1 VRRNRDVRELLRWY
15 PTSWRA
21 RYEDEFVV
29 FLEDGLQDAPL
40 TWRFRLSV
48 VIAGIRERGFGS
60 GAIGSRSSLST
71 QRRTGSLIVLV
82 AWSIMM
88 IGGAALVKTA
98 EHFPAALPANSRVV
112 AQFAYNAT
120 AVAGVAGTLLV
131 IAGAVIAIPGFVRF
145 LRATRWSEVHRAFW
159 ISVIATATLAVVTFG
174 LSLWAHQLTS
184 AQRNGSDDV
193 YSAVFLA
200 LVLVV
205 VVTIG
210 LWARTGVAV
219 ASRIDF
225 TPRELRWESVVAI
238 GVSLT
243 SIAVIACAS
252 LWWIQMG
259 LHAPWFLQ
267 ATSGGIGAS
276 LSSVQLLVI
285 MVPMVLGTLTA
296 TWGALRI
303 ALTYRSTPNG
313 SR

>member
-1 VRRNRDVRELLRWY
+1 MRRDRDLRGLLRWY

-21 RYEDEFVV
+21 RYEDEFIV
-29 FLEDGLQDAPL
+29 FLEDRLEDAPL

-48 VIAGIRERGFGS
+48 AFAGMRERGYGS

-112 AQFAYNAT
+112 ARFAYSAT
-120 AVAGVAGTLLV
+120 AVAGIAGTLLV
-131 IAGAVIAIPGFVRF
+131 VAGAVIAAPGFLRF
-145 LRATRWSEVHRAFW
+145 LRATRWSEVRRAFW
-159 ISVIATATLAVVTFG
+159 MSVIATATLAVATFA

-200 LVLVV
+200 LALLA

-267 ATSGGIGAS
+267 ATSRGIGAS

-285 MVPMVLGTLTA
+285 LIPMALGTLTA
-296 TWGALRI
+296 IWGASRV
-303 ALTYRSTPNG
+303 ALTYRSTPDE